1 MPGIAGIISSEQKTD
16 CERLVDG
23 MIASMRHETFYVSG
37 THFVPAMGVYAGWVA
52 HKNSFAASQVFFNE
66 TQDIALIFSGE
77 CFVDPQVSIGL
88 RQKGHRLKE
97 NNRDWLVHLYEE
109 EENLFFEKLNG
120 TFSGL
125 LIDRRQSK
133 AFLFNDRYGVDR
145 IYWHEDDG
153 SVYFASEAKALLRIL
168 PRLRDFDERGVAE
181 FLTFG
186 CTLDDRTLFRGVEI
200 LPGASLW
207 SFRSGRCQRAKYFLP
222 QAWETQ
228 PALSPARYEAELQ
241 ETFKAVLPR
250 YFESESRIGISLTG
264 GLDSR
269 MIMACRQPNCA
280 PQPLCYTFEGPTSET
295 IDTQLAARVAKACGL
310 DHHIL
315 RLGPNFFSD
324 FGSHVDRTVY
334 ATDGYFGV
342 VGAHEI
348 YLNSL
353 ASQFAPTRLTGN
365 YGGEILRG
373 ISTFKPLGLIPE
385 LPSQE
390 ISRLVRSCA
399 QRLTKGHP
407 VTFAAFRELPW
418 NLFGRLRAAQ
428 SQVAIRTP
436 YIDNEIVALAYRTPE
451 ELLGSSQSGL
461 DFVRRN
467 DPALQKIPT
476 DKGQL
481 SKSRGLGE
489 ALRRF
494 QAKVICKVDYL
505 NSEGF
510 PPRLS
515 LLDPVITGLASTLRL
530 AGTHKYLP
538 YRTWFRREL
547 ARYVADA
554 LEDAQA
560 RQSTLWNSEVL
571 ANMAEDHIHGRKNYV
586 REIDAVITL
595 AAIDRLLFRG
605 LPTKLH
611 DPTASELKSHE
622 RQPVKT

>member
-1 MPGIAGIISSEQKTD
+1 MPGIAGIITSEQGTD

-23 MIASMRHETFYVSG
+23 MIASMRHKTFYVSG

-66 TQDIALIFSGE
+66 TQDIVLIFSGE

-120 TFSGL
+120 LFSGL
-125 LIDRRQSK
+125 LIDKRLGK
-133 AFLFNDRYGVDR
+133 AFLFNDRFGVER

-181 FLTFG
+181 FLAFG
-186 CTLDDRTLFRGVEI
+186 CTLDDRTLFRGVQM

-222 QAWETQ
+222 RAWETQ
-228 PALSPARYEAELQ
+228 PALSPTRYEAELQ
-241 ETFKAVLPR
+241 ETFKAILPR

-334 ATDGYFGV
+334 TTDGCFGV
-342 VGAHEI
+342 TGAHEI

-353 ASQFAPTRLTGN
+353 ASQLAPTRLTGN

-373 ISTFKPLGLIPE
+373 ISTFKPLGLSP
-385 LPSQE
+385 
-390 ISRLVRSCA
+390 RLLHPDFGTLADSFA
-399 QRLTKGHP
+399 KPLTREHP
-407 VTFAAFRELPW
+407 VTFAAFQEVPG
-418 NLFGRLRAAQ
+418 NLFGRLTAAR

-436 YIDNEIVALAYRTPE
+436 YLDNEIVALAYRAPE
-451 ELLGSSQSGL
+451 ELRRSSHPAIRLTNRNNSILGQ
-461 DFVRRN
+461 
-467 DPALQKIPT
+467 IPT
-476 DKGQL
+476 DKGQFGE
-481 SKSRGLGE
+481 SRSAGNI
-489 ALRRF
+489 LRRF
-494 QAKVICKVDYL
+494 LAKVACKLDYL
-505 NSEGF
+505 SSEGF
-510 PPRLS
+510 PPWLS
-515 LLDPVITGLASTLRL
+515 SLDSVATSLASTLHV

-538 YRTWFRREL
+538 YRNWFRREL
-547 ARYVADA
+547 ADYVMDA
-554 LEDAQA
+554 IVDVRA
-560 RQSTLWNSEVL
+560 RQSPFWNADVL
-571 ANMAEDHIHGRKNYV
+571 GRIAEDHIRGRKNYV
-586 REIDAVITL
+586 REINAVVTL
-595 AAIDRLLFRG
+595 ATVDRLLFRALAG
-605 LPTKLH
+605 
-611 DPTASELKSHE
+611 
-622 RQPVKT
+622 